1 MALRKKIQDEM
12 KAAMR
17 AQEKLKLEALRYL
30 WSLIKNAE
38 IDVKKELGDKEI
50 EAIVKSEVKKRRE
63 AIEEIKKSGR
73 NEVVKEEE
81 EKLRV
86 IEAFMPEQLGKAEI
100 EKVVDEIVSEGES
113 DFGKVM
119 GQAMG
124 RFKGKADGKM
134 VAESVKKKLG

>member
-63 AIEEIKKSGR
+63 AIEEIKLAL
-73 NEVVKEEE
+73 
-81 EKLRV
+81 KLN
-86 IEAFMPEQLGKAEI
+86 ISPL
-100 EKVVDEIVSEGES
+100 
-113 DFGKVM
+113 
-119 GQAMG
+119 
-124 RFKGKADGKM
+124 
-134 VAESVKKKLG
+134 